1 MNIEIGTNWLTILT
15 TEPSMCYEEI
25 TSNRRGPMGKE
36 SDVTKVS
43 YQGSP

>member
-25 TSNRRGPMGKE
+25 TSNRRVLWGRNR
-36 SDVTKVS
+36 T
-43 YQGSP
+43 